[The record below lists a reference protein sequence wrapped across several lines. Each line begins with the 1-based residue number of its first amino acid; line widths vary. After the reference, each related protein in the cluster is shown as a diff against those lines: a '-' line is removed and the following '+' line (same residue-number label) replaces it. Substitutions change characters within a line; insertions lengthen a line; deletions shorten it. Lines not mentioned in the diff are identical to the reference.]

1 MIPDLPSWS
10 LFLAGALASAAVG
23 AMGMA
28 KIKNGEIAGIHL
40 AHERAINAA
49 IVQAQ
54 ADQRD
59 ADQVVIDLTAAEAK
73 GQVQIVER
81 FRTIEKEI
89 PIYVQDDSR
98 CITYGLIRVLDA
110 AALGADPK
118 DLVLPTGEHNDACA
132 PVKASDLAR
141 NVAGNY
147 EAAHRNS
154 QQLGT
159 LQTWAAEVQRLTSQE
174 PN

>member
-1 MIPDLPSWS
+1 MIPTLPSWS
-10 LFLAGALASAAVG
+10 LYLVGAIASAAVG

-40 AHERAINAA
+40 AHERAINEA
-49 IVQAQ
+49 IVRAQ

-73 GQVQIVER
+73 GQDRIVEV
-81 FRTIEKEI
+81 FRTIEKEVS
-89 PIYVQDDSR
+89 IYVQDTSA

-110 AALGADPK
+110 AALGADPES
-118 DLVLPTGEHNDACA
+118 LLLAPGQYNDTCA

-147 EAAHRNS
+147 EASHRNA

-159 LQTWAAEVQRLTSQE
+159 LQTWAAEVARLSQ
-174 PN
+174 